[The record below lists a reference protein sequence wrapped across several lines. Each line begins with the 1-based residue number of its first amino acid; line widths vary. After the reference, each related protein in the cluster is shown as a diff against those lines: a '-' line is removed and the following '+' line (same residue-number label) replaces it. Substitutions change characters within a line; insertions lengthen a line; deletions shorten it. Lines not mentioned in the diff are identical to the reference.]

1 MKKIFKILK
10 RIVLGIGI
18 LIVLIALLFWGYSLK
33 AKSELKVMTPVETQQ
48 IVENIFSVKDTF
60 VNMFLIKT
68 GDKYIAIDAGNNA
81 DNVLYELKKLKI
93 RPENVVGVFLTHTDG
108 DHVAAIK
115 YFKNAQVYL
124 SKKENQLLNGETG
137 RFLVF
142 GNKIATKEY
151 LLIEDQQI
159 FKIGNITVKGILTPG
174 HTTGSMCYLVND
186 KYLFTGDLLSLKA
199 GKIDL
204 FNKFFN
210 MDTKTS
216 TESMKL
222 ITNIP
227 TAEYIFTAHYG
238 YTPDY
243 KKAVRDWK

>member
-1 MKKIFKILK
+1 MKNIFKILK
-10 RIVLGIGI
+10 RILLGIVLLILVIAGI
-18 LIVLIALLFWGYSLK
+18 YFSYSLK
-33 AKSELKVMTPVETQQ
+33 MKSELKIMTPVESQQ
-48 IVENIFSVKDTF
+48 IVENIFSVQDTF
-60 VNMFLIKT
+60 VNMYLIKD

-81 DNVLYELKKLKI
+81 DNVLYELKKLQI
-93 RPENVVGVFLTHTDG
+93 SPENVIGVFLTHTDG

-115 YFKNAQVYL
+115 CFKNAQVYL
-124 SKKENQLLNGETG
+124 SKKENQLLNGETS
-137 RFLVF
+137 RFLIF

-159 FKIGNITVKGILTPG
+159 FKIGDVTVKGILTPG

-199 GKIDL
+199 GKIAQ

-243 KKAVRDWK
+243 KKAVKDWK

>member
-1 MKKIFKILK
+1 MKKTFKILK
-10 RIVLGIGI
+10 RILVGIGI
-18 LIVLIALLFWGYSLK
+18 FIVLVGLLFWGYSLK

-48 IVENIFSVKDTF
+48 IVENVFSVRDTF
-60 VNMFLIKT
+60 VNMYLIKS

-93 RPENVVGVFLTHTDG
+93 SPENIVAVFLTHTDG
-108 DHVAAIK
+108 DHVASIK
-115 YFKNAQVYL
+115 DLRNAQVYL
-124 SKKENQLLNGETG
+124 SKKENQLLNGETP

-142 GNKIATKEY
+142 GNKIATREY
-151 LLIEDQQI
+151 LLIEDQQK
-159 FKIGNITVKGILTPG
+159 FKIGNVMVKGILTPG

-186 KYLFTGDLLSLKA
+186 KYLFTGDLVSFKA
-199 GKIDL
+199 GKIAH
-204 FNKFFN
+204 FNKFFD
-210 MDTKTS
+210 MDTKRS

-243 KKAVRDWK
+243 KKAVKDWK